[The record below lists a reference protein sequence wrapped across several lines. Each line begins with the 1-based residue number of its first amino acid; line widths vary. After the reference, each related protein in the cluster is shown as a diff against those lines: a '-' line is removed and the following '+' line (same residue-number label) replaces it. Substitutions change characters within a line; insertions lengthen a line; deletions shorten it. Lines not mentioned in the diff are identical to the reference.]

1 MFSPI
6 WIIFLLNHNFTMVEI
21 GIIDAIYWLAL
32 FVFQIPA
39 GLLSDKYP
47 RIYIMAI
54 SSLLVG
60 VAIIVFSFPFS
71 FWIVVFSYVLWAA
84 GVAMKNVGDAAWLF
98 DYMYT
103 VGEQNKFTKVYGY
116 GWAISEVA
124 IGVGAILGGYLG
136 NHFSLQF
143 PILLSGIIIL
153 FSAILPF
160 QLPCSSTIH
169 RKENVIENLMQ
180 SIKILRNNRKLY
192 ILLLIGGVYA
202 AFDGVFIILKQPFMY
217 FIGFTVDQI
226 GLIYLIFTFVG
237 AFASFTMYKLEK
249 AMGKQILVL
258 VGLLPLLSVVVMVVV
273 PGLLAVTGVIMVGFT
288 TGLTMPLMVY
298 YVNLEVPSEKRGVM
312 LSYISVIY
320 TAILIPLSPLCG
332 FLADISLQLAIVSL
346 VCLCIPLLVLVVV
359 AYKKRR

>member
-1 MFSPI
+1 
-6 WIIFLLNHNFTMVEI
+6 MVEI

-124 IGVGAILGGYLG
+124 IGTGALLG
-136 NHFSLQF
+136 
-143 PILLSGIIIL
+143 
-153 FSAILPF
+153 
-160 QLPCSSTIH
+160 
-169 RKENVIENLMQ
+169 
-180 SIKILRNNRKLY
+180 
-192 ILLLIGGVYA
+192 
-202 AFDGVFIILKQPFMY
+202 
-217 FIGFTVDQI
+217 
-226 GLIYLIFTFVG
+226 
-237 AFASFTMYKLEK
+237 
-249 AMGKQILVL
+249 
-258 VGLLPLLSVVVMVVV
+258 
-273 PGLLAVTGVIMVGFT
+273 
-288 TGLTMPLMVY
+288 
-298 YVNLEVPSEKRGVM
+298 
-312 LSYISVIY
+312 
-320 TAILIPLSPLCG
+320 G
-332 FLADISLQLAIVSL
+332 FLAN
-346 VCLCIPLLVLVVV
+346 
-359 AYKKRR
+359 